1 MKTYS
6 SKLLLFGEHIVI
18 KGARALATPYAGFQ
32 GRWQWRPDD
41 LSLQQS
47 LPSFLMYIKA
57 KTVLAE
63 LMDCEAF
70 AKDLK
75 AGIYFEANI
84 PTGYGLGSSGAL
96 CAAVYDRY
104 ANEPVDR
111 SNLSAIPALQ
121 ETLARMESFF
131 HQSSSGV
138 DPLVCY
144 MDQTLVLQRGEVPQ
158 VTKIHARLEDAP
170 LFLVDTHQS
179 RKTAPYVAHFLS
191 CYEHPV
197 FRSVLEEQLLP
208 ANEAA
213 INALLSV
220 DPPLLQKAFRQISQF
235 QFVHFERMIPSS
247 ITPLWQK
254 GLDSQDFSLKLCGAG
269 GGGFMLGLARDIETL
284 ERLQLGPA
292 VLQKS
297 DLPG

>member
-32 GRWQWRPDD
+32 GRWQWDPDD

-47 LPSFLMYIKA
+47 LPSFLIYIKA

-63 LMDCEAF
+63 LMDGERF
-70 AKDLK
+70 EKDLEE
-75 AGIYFEANI
+75 GIYFEANI

-104 ANEPVDR
+104 AKDPIDR
-111 SNLSAIPALQ
+111 SDLQAVPALQ

-144 MDQTLVLQRGEVPQ
+144 MDQTLVLQRGAVPQ
-158 VTKIHARLEDAP
+158 VTRIQATLEDAP
-170 LFLVDTHQS
+170 LFLVDTHKA
-179 RKTAPYVAHFLS
+179 RKTAPFVTHFLS
-191 CYEHPV
+191 RYEDAA
-197 FRSVLEEQLLP
+197 FRSILEEQLLP
-208 ANEAA
+208 ANDAA

-220 DPPLLQKAFRQISQF
+220 DTVVLQKAFRQISQF
-235 QFVHFERMIPSS
+235 QFEHFQRMIPDS
-247 ITPLWQK
+247 ILPLWQE
-254 GLDSQDFSLKLCGAG
+254 GLQSGDFSLKLCGAG
-269 GGGFMLGLARDIETL
+269 GGGFMLGLARDAQTL
-284 ERLQLGPA
+284 ERLQLGPS
-292 VLQKS
+292 VL
-297 DLPG
+297 

>member
-32 GRWQWRPDD
+32 GRWQWGPDD

-75 AGIYFEANI
+75 EGMYFEANI

-104 ANEPVDR
+104 AKEPVDR
-111 SNLSAIPALQ
+111 TNLQAIPALQ

-158 VTKIHARLEDAP
+158 VTKIQAAHEDAP
-170 LFLVDTHQS
+170 LFLVDTHQA
-179 RKTAPYVAHFLS
+179 RKTAPFVEHFLS
-191 CYEHPV
+191 QYEKTA
-197 FRSVLEEQLLP
+197 FRSVLEEELLP

-213 INALLSV
+213 INALLGV
-220 DPPLLQKAFRQISQF
+220 DKERLQASFRQISQF
-235 QFVHFERMIPSS
+235 QFEYFQRMIPAS
-247 ITPLWQK
+247 IAPLWQK
-254 GLDSQDFSLKLCGAG
+254 GLESNDFSLKLCGAG
-269 GGGFMLGLARDIETL
+269 GGGFMLGLAKDAQTL

-292 VLQKS
+292 VL
-297 DLPG
+297 